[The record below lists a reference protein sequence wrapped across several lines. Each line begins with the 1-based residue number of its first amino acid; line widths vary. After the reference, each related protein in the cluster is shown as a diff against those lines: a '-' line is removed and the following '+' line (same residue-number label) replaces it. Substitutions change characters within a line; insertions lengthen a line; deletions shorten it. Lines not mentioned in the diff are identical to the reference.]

1 MFFSCWGWD
10 RIGWAVTSMF
20 IADCWICHC
29 FHQHEDVAILR
40 SFIMIYDYSPDSPSS
55 TNTYLVY
62 FVKKNAGFLRSE
74 YSICMIVSEKF
85 EFDCPAVRF
94 GIGMSSFPKSLQM
107 LEEALKDI
115 RSKAEMSG

>member
-1 MFFSCWGWD
+1 MKHPLGGLGLGSG
-10 RIGWAVTSMF
+10 AL
-20 IADCWICHC
+20 
-29 FHQHEDVAILR
+29 E
-40 SFIMIYDYSPDSPSS
+40 SPSA
-55 TNTYLVY
+55 L
-62 FVKKNAGFLRSE
+62 AEHLASE

-107 LEEALKDI
+107 LEEALNDI